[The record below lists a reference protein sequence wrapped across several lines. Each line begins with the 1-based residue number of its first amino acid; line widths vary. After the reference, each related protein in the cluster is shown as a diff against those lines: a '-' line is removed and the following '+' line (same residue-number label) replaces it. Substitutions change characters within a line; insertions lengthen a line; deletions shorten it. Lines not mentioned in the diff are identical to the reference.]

1 MTNVKLITSH
11 LIDELN
17 HLIDQAEEIYL
28 LTAFAMESGVKRI
41 LPSLK
46 KAAERGADIRLLTGD
61 YLCITQPKALKSLIN
76 ELPAAE
82 IRLWQNDGRSF
93 HPKAYL
99 FRFSSGGHVVVG
111 SSNLSAS
118 ALDGGIEW
126 SLSAASDQE
135 QLFEHSAE
143 SFMHLFQH
151 ECTVPVNLK
160 TIERYEELFDVFHSS
175 KDIHKVWTQ
184 SEEEAVMFGEP
195 EDQDAPVE
203 VFETSIAG
211 EIVPREAQQQALQAL
226 TETMDLGYDKA
237 MIVMATGLGKTY
249 LAAFFARQ
257 FKRVLF
263 IAHREEI
270 LRQAKASFEH
280 VSGEWTTGLLTGT
293 EKQMNEDVIFAS
305 VATLSRKHY
314 LDQYHPEIFDLIVVD
329 EFHHAAAVSYQKI
342 INHFRPEFLLGITA
356 TPDRND
362 GKDVFAICD
371 GNEAY
376 NMNFWKAIQNQWL
389 APFHYYGVYDETD
402 YSKIRWLSSGYD
414 QEQLEQV
421 QLRKGMAEK
430 IYAAWNRH
438 RQTRTI
444 AFCSS
449 IKQAE
454 FLADYFREQG
464 KQVTALHSRSKYS
477 RHQAIKELHEGL
489 LDVIFTVD
497 LFNEGV
503 DIPPVDTLLFVRPTE
518 SLTIFTQ
525 QLGRGLRLFEGKSH
539 CTVIDLIGNYR
550 NADVKLKVFDQDPSG
565 FERDHKTVIPDMPE
579 GCKVELETN
588 IIDLVKEM
596 GKNRLQVRDRLITEL
611 DELTLELGERPSYLQ
626 FHRMASIPSIFIKRT
641 FGSYVYLLKSAG
653 KLTEVE
659 ERAADLYKDWFIEAE
674 KTGMVKS
681 YKMVVLLAM
690 LERGPESWFKPVTA
704 EEIAYSFHH
713 YLTEKKYRKVI
724 DFSDKKGKS
733 LWEYD
738 EKKVAKLL
746 KDMPLSKWSG
756 SSGGIVK
763 FEDNKFWFDISEPA
777 EAFQEELY
785 ELTKQICHY
794 RLEEYFEKKA
804 SKPKTN

>member
-1 MTNVKLITSH
+1 MIN
-11 LIDELN
+11 ELN
-17 HLIDQAEEIYL
+17 HHIDEAEEIYIL
-28 LTAFAMESGVKRI
+28 AAFIMESGVKKI
-41 LPSLK
+41 LPSLR
-46 KAAERGADIRLLTGD
+46 KASERGADIRILTGD
-61 YLCITQPKALKSLIN
+61 YLCITQPKALRLLIT
-76 ELPAAE
+76 ELPQAE
-82 IRLWQNDGRSF
+82 VRLWQNDGRSF

-99 FRFSSGGHVVVG
+99 FRFTSGGHVVVG

-118 ALDGGIEW
+118 ALSGGVEW

-135 QLFEHSAE
+135 QLFEQSAE
-143 SFMHLFQH
+143 AFMKLFQH
-151 ECTVPVNLK
+151 DCTIPVNAIS
-160 TIERYEELFDVFHSS
+160 IEMYEKEFEAFHSV
-175 KDIHKVWTQ
+175 KEVHKVWND

-195 EDQDAPVE
+195 EDQEEAVTVMEAP
-203 VFETSIAG
+203 ALG
-211 EIVPREAQQQALQAL
+211 EISPREAQEQALAAL
-226 TETMDLGYDKA
+226 EETRELGYDKA

-263 IAHREEI
+263 VAHREEI

-280 VSGEWTTGLLTGT
+280 VSHEWNTGLLTGT
-293 EKQMNEDVIFAS
+293 EKQLNEDIIFAS

-314 LDQYHPEIFDLIVVD
+314 LDQYDPKAFDLIVVD

-342 INHFRPEFLLGITA
+342 INHFTPSFLLGITA

-421 QLRKGMAEK
+421 QLREEMAEK

-449 IKQAE
+449 IRQAE
-454 FLADYFREQG
+454 FLADYFSKRG
-464 KQVTALHSRSKYS
+464 RNVAALHSKGHYS
-477 RHQAIKELHEGL
+477 RHKAIKELHEGV

-518 SLTIFTQ
+518 SLTVFTQ
-525 QLGRGLRLFEGKSH
+525 QLGRGLRLFAGKSH

-550 NADVKLKVFDQDPSG
+550 NADVKLKVFAQNPSD
-565 FERDHKTVIPDMPE
+565 FERDNKNVVPE
-579 GCKVELETN
+579 VPLGCEVQLETQ

-596 GKNRLQVRDRLITEL
+596 GKNRLQVRDRLI
-611 DELTLELGERPSYLQ
+611 LELEELILDIGRRPTYLQ
-626 FHRMASIPSIFIKRT
+626 FHRMASIPSIFIKRS
-641 FGSYVYLLKSAG
+641 FGSYVNLLKSAG
-653 KLTEVE
+653 QLTADE
-659 ERAADLYKDWFIEAE
+659 EQVADLYKDWFIEAE
-674 KTGMVKS
+674 KTSMVKS
-681 YKMVVLLAM
+681 YKMVVLFAM
-690 LERGPESWFKPVTA
+690 LQRGPENWYRKITA
-704 EEIAYSFHH
+704 DEIAFEFHH

-733 LWEYD
+733 LWEFN

-756 SSGGIVK
+756 SSGGLVK
-763 FEDNKFWFDISEPA
+763 FENDEFWFDIPEPST
-777 EAFQEELY
+777 EMHQDLY
-785 ELTKQICHY
+785 DLTKQICEY

-804 SKPKTN
+804 SRSKMN